1 MGRKPEMLC
10 VGLDPLLN
18 RTRRLVLEK
27 CFEVE
32 LAENLPQAFALLEAK
47 RFDLVLLCYSLTDED
62 CRAAVQFIHRLPARP
77 RILALAQ
84 GRERLLLKDNDEEFV
99 MSGPAALL
107 EKAASMANLVSDD
120 VSQDDLEERTG

>member
-1 MGRKPEMLC
+1 MLC

-32 LAENLPQAFALLEAK
+32 LAECIPEAFTLLEAK
-47 RFDLVLLCYSLTDED
+47 SFALVLLCYSLTDDD
-62 CRAAVQFIHRLPARP
+62 CRAVLEFVYRLPARP

-84 GRERLLLKDNDEEFV
+84 GRERLLLKGEDEEFV

-107 EKAASMANLVSDD
+107 AKAASMANLVPDD
-120 VSQDDLEERTG
+120 VSRDDLKRKAG